1 MQKPT
6 LKILVVDDEHLV
18 RWSLRRYLEA
28 EGFETLDAESGVR
41 ALEILEKEPIDILI
55 TDLMM
60 PEMNGLEL
68 IRKALVMKPELDVLV
83 ITANDSTSVIQS
95 AEDAGAKRTFTK
107 PIPFKELSGT
117 IQALI

>member
-1 MQKPT
+1 MEQPK

-28 EGFETLDAESGVR
+28 EGFYALEAESGLK
-41 ALEILEKEPIDILI
+41 ALEILRKESIDILI

-60 PEMNGLEL
+60 PEMDGLEL
-68 IRKALVMKPELDVLV
+68 IRQALVLRPKLDILV
-83 ITANDSTSVIQS
+83 ITANDSINMVQS
-95 AEDAGAKRTFTK
+95 AEEAGAKKTFSK